1 MVNNIRVN
9 VKVGIVNK
17 SNNDIP
23 QYATPGSSGMDV
35 RAMLDGPITLSPFE
49 RKLIPTGIYV
59 DIPEGF
65 EIQVRSRSGLA
76 LKQGLFVLN
85 SPGTVDADY
94 TGEIGVVLYNLSGQ
108 TQIVNPGDRIAQLVL
123 TRVETAE
130 FVELEEITKETN
142 RGAGGYGHTGKQ

>member
-1 MVNNIRVN
+1 MVNNIKVN

-35 RAMLDGPITLSPFE
+35 RAMLDSPITLSPFE

-94 TGEIGVVLYNLSGQ
+94 TGEVGVVLCNLSGQ

-130 FVELEEITKETN
+130 FVELDEITKETN